1 MLFDEPAQQQAD
13 APLPRLIG
21 LLILHVDDMLAAG
34 DITCPTYQEAE
45 KQLKQAFNFRSW
57 DAHTGTIE
65 YCGIHMERKN
75 FAWEIH
81 QAEYWKKVFQWPFTK
96 EGQPRMKW
104 MSDDKSQLRALLG
117 SLQWPAVQTCPHV
130 QCSASL
136 ISGQQKTNKLR
147 AIIEANQLLKFA
159 KTNMDLRLRYEPLEV
174 QSLDEVRL
182 CIMFDAAHGVR
193 EDHAPQGG
201 YLAFLTTD
209 QVFKTESTYHIID
222 WRSFKLPR
230 VARSSLSAEAQ
241 ACGQSA
247 DMAEYICRFWSCI
260 LRPPECLRDRMDE
273 PSTLA
278 PCLIT
283 DAKALYDSYPKESLA
298 GASSV
303 DKRTGLE
310 IRVAK
315 EQVASLNGSLKWVSS
330 ERQYADGLT
339 KMSTRVLL
347 ADRIRYHKM
356 KLAWDPEYTSAKK
369 KDAAAREA
377 SRTEFA
383 TKDKKKKETLQQNRQ
398 LQPHTSTTATSP
410 QPLSNIKEECD
421 VEMMDE
427 RENDE
432 TYRAETEENYRA
444 SDAELYETAELYEPV
459 EAYAGYNFQNAH
471 TIAHALTCYA
481 MMPVAGA
488 LHDTPDHEHGRNGIQ
503 FFLFA
508 LALLLLMLLVFAL
521 GHRLGDRSRR
531 TSMQREL
538 DLAYDRLTQL
548 QLDGDRHALMIQN
561 YANMNTDFRRRLHE
575 LSAERLQ
582 ANQAITAE
590 RQEMLVVRSE
600 SARYQRG
607 ANVMAIMMATQV
619 ELIRSLQNRLGLLR
633 GMILNHPCPLGGYIL
648 IQMERDGAE
657 WHVDPQCPLLTLN
670 PIFTTTECDHCPH
683 CAARDENLFV
693 EQWQVS
699 STERVFDRQHFC
711 RCWQNCGV
719 QMWCRCWTIWNVV
732 EHDRTVAGELN
743 WEGLWSSTFL
753 PMLAESRSANA
764 VQMLNNME
772 QWQVSSTERV
782 FDRQHFCR

>member
-1 MLFDEPAQQQAD
+1 
-13 APLPRLIG
+13 
-21 LLILHVDDMLAAG
+21 
-34 DITCPTYQEAE
+34 
-45 KQLKQAFNFRSW
+45 
-57 DAHTGTIE
+57 
-65 YCGIHMERKN
+65 
-75 FAWEIH
+75 
-81 QAEYWKKVFQWPFTK
+81 
-96 EGQPRMKW
+96 
-104 MSDDKSQLRALLG
+104 
-117 SLQWPAVQTCPHV
+117 
-130 QCSASL
+130 
-136 ISGQQKTNKLR
+136 
-147 AIIEANQLLKFA
+147 
-159 KTNMDLRLRYEPLEV
+159 
-174 QSLDEVRL
+174 
-182 CIMFDAAHGVR
+182 
-193 EDHAPQGG
+193 
-201 YLAFLTTD
+201 
-209 QVFKTESTYHIID
+209 
-222 WRSFKLPR
+222 
-230 VARSSLSAEAQ
+230 
-241 ACGQSA
+241 
-247 DMAEYICRFWSCI
+247 
-260 LRPPECLRDRMDE
+260 
-273 PSTLA
+273 
-278 PCLIT
+278 
-283 DAKALYDSYPKESLA
+283 
-298 GASSV
+298 
-303 DKRTGLE
+303 
-310 IRVAK
+310 
-315 EQVASLNGSLKWVSS
+315 
-330 ERQYADGLT
+330 
-339 KMSTRVLL
+339 
-347 ADRIRYHKM
+347 
-356 KLAWDPEYTSAKK
+356 
-369 KDAAAREA
+369 
-377 SRTEFA
+377 
-383 TKDKKKKETLQQNRQ
+383 
-398 LQPHTSTTATSP
+398 
-410 QPLSNIKEECD
+410 
-421 VEMMDE
+421 MDE

-699 STERVFDRQHFC
+699 STEKVFDRQHFC

-732 EHDRTVAGELN
+732 EHDRTVASELN

-782 FDRQHFCR
+782 FNRQRFCRCWQNCGVQMWCRCWTTWNVVEHDGTVASELNWAGLWSSTFLPMLAELWSANVLQMMLNNMERGGTWWNSGKWAQLRRSLIVNISADVGRIVGCKCVANDVEQYGTWWNMMEQWQVSSTERVFDRQHFCRCWQNCGVQMWCRCWAIWNVVEHDGTVASELNWEELWSSTFLPMLAELWSANVVQMLNNMEHDVTVASELNWEGLWSSTFLPMLAELWSANVVQMLSNMERGGTWWNSGKWAQLRRTFIVNISADVGRIVECKCGANDVEQYGTWWNMMEQWQVSSTEKNFDRQHFCRCWQNCGVQMRCKCWTIWNVVEHDGTVASELNWEGLWSSTFLPMLAELWSANVVQMMNNMERGGTWWNSGKWAQLSRPLIVNISADVGRIVECKCGANVEQ